1 MSKSVLVMVTPKS
14 CNSCDLCGGTFRCF
28 CRVNRRDIE
37 DLSIRP
43 DWCPLRPLPEKDIKS
58 YFPDGFE
65 DGYTAGWNACIDE
78 ITGGEVDGEINKKRK
93 K

>member
-1 MSKSVLVMVTPKS
+1 MDTPKTCADCPFALQVGYYLS
-14 CNSCDLCGGTFRCF
+14 ACIIAND
-28 CRVNRRDIE
+28 E
-37 DLSIRP
+37 DGNYKAISDTSYEKKVE

-78 ITGGEVDGEINKKRK
+78 IAGGESND
-93 K
+93 